1 MLKLSSVA
9 LAAAVSTSIASMKA
23 GAVTTVLAL
32 AEGVDESVRRANS
45 QQLTS
50 AVDKA
55 WRGQRTPV
63 GHGQSRRKLS
73 TKASKVGDKTEGDKT
88 DVGVLCPD
96 DCPPGFASYCE
107 GVPQGDACGADEC
120 CIGVD
125 ACKMFTGCVKKDGSC
140 NGTAA
145 CAYAYATS
153 IKNSCKDEKAC
164 YSLAYDRGEVGEVKN
179 SCEGASACSY
189 LAAYEGTVGALKNS
203 CSGTRAC
210 KALGKYG
217 GEVGEVKHSCE
228 GASACSYLAAYEG
241 TVGALNNSCSGTR
254 ACKGLGEDGGVVSE
268 LKRSC
273 IGEKA
278 CAGLAYVGAVGSLK
292 NSCIAK
298 QACMYLGEVSATVGD
313 ISKSC
318 NEYYACGSLGS
329 YSGEVRGVTGS
340 CNAKKACF
348 SLASS
353 YSKEG
358 LDPNT
363 KSSVGSIKLG
373 CNTDRACARLASMGG
388 SVKSV
393 TRSCN
398 SKNYQPCQGLAQN
411 NGTVDYVDKW
421 RYTEILKKYSRD
433 EVGSAEACNAE
444 CAETINCEG
453 IEWKNSTKRPCSAFE
468 RGSSSLVECGW
479 KNICISMMNPSS

>member
-1 MLKLSSVA
+1 MPKLSSVA
-9 LAAAVSTSIASMKA
+9 LAAAVSTSIASIKA
-23 GAVTTVLAL
+23 GAVTTVSAL

-45 QQLTS
+45 QQLTL

-73 TKASKVGDKTEGDKT
+73 QTKAGKVGDKTEGDKS

-96 DCPPGFASYCE
+96 HCPPGFASYCE

-125 ACKMFTGCVKKDGSC
+125 ACYMFTGCVKKDGSC
-140 NGTAA
+140 NGTQA
-145 CAYAYATS
+145 CSYAYASS
-153 IKNSCKDEKAC
+153 IKNSCKDEKSC
-164 YSLAYDRGEVGEVKN
+164 YYLASAGGEVGEVKN

-189 LAAYEGTVGALKNS
+189 LAYDGSVGALKNS
-203 CSGTRAC
+203 CSGTKAC
-210 KALGKYG
+210 KHLGA
-217 GEVGEVKHSCE
+217 E
-228 GASACSYLAAYEG
+228 
-241 TVGALNNSCSGTR
+241 
-254 ACKGLGEDGGVVSE
+254 GGVVSE
-268 LKRSC
+268 LKHSC
-273 IGEKA
+273 IGEDA
-278 CAGLAYVGAVGSLK
+278 CFGLGWVGEVDSLK
-292 NSCIAK
+292 NSCKAEK
-298 QACMYLGEVSATVGD
+298 ACSYLGEVYATVGD
-313 ISKSC
+313 ITNSC

-340 CNAKKACF
+340 CNAGKACVY
-348 SLASS
+348 LASS
-353 YSKEG
+353 YSPSTSYS
-358 LDPNT
+358 DSNT
-363 KSSVGSIKLG
+363 KSSVGSIRIS
-373 CNTDRACARLASMGG
+373 CNTEMACAYLASMGG

-398 SKNYQPCQGLAQN
+398 SKNYQPCLDLAR

-453 IEWKNSTKRPCSAFE
+453 IQWKEFTKRPCSAFE
-468 RGSSSLVECGW
+468 RTSVSLVQCGQ
-479 KNICISMMNPSS
+479 KNICISKMNPVSGP

>member
-73 TKASKVGDKTEGDKT
+73 QTKASKVGDKTKGDKT

-125 ACKMFTGCVKKDGSC
+125 ACKKFTGCIKKNGSC

-153 IKNSCKDEKAC
+153 IKNSCKGEKAC
-164 YSLAYDRGEVGEVKN
+164 YALAYDGGEVGEVKN
-179 SCEGASACSY
+179 
-189 LAAYEGTVGALKNS
+189 
-203 CSGTRAC
+203 
-210 KALGKYG
+210 
-217 GEVGEVKHSCE
+217 SCE

-329 YSGEVRGVTGS
+329 YFGEVRGVTGS
-340 CNAKKACF
+340 CNAEKACF
-348 SLASS
+348 YLASS

-363 KSSVGSIKLG
+363 KSSVGSISIG
-373 CNTDRACARLASMGG
+373 CNTEMACARLASMGG